1 MTESK
6 AVAPSTEEQSH
17 AQKVQQTQAQLEAI
31 EKEIKET
38 QPLTSELRDL
48 GALKKHYESDSSSKY
63 FEKGVD
69 YLSSTYESIRM
80 IRGDGNCYYRAFL
93 YSLSE
98 SLLSQKDEM
107 DRILKYGRCKS
118 VCEYLDGDCIVHAQF
133 FKIQQL

>member
-1 MTESK
+1 MTESE
-6 AVAPSTEEQSH
+6 PTTSTSGENSH

-31 EKEIKET
+31 ENEIKET
-38 QPLTSELRDL
+38 QFLTSEVKHL

-69 YLSSTYESIRM
+69 YLSKTYGTMRM

-98 SLLSQKDEM
+98 TLMTNKDEM
-107 DRILKYGRCKS
+107 DRILEYGR
-118 VCEYLDGDCIVHAQF
+118 YLICVNT
-133 FKIQQL
+133 